1 VAAHLA
7 NLIRGGVLNVSQF
20 VRAVVESSGH
30 EVLFHVALE
39 GKDLGRLFNGHL
51 VVGENRKGQMSV
63 CLVAEILGKDA
74 LQILTLFP
82 HEATILAGHFEIFLM
97 QKSNT

>member
-1 VAAHLA
+1 MAAHLA
-7 NLIRGGVLNVSQF
+7 NLIRGVVLNVSQF

-51 VVGENRKGQMSV
+51 VVGENGKGQMCV
-63 CLVAEILGKDA
+63 YLIAEILGKDE
-74 LQILTLFP
+74 LQVLTLFP
-82 HEATILAGHFEIFLM
+82 HEATVLAGHLDIFLM
-97 QKSNT
+97 QTSNT

>member
-1 VAAHLA
+1 
-7 NLIRGGVLNVSQF
+7 
-20 VRAVVESSGH
+20 
-30 EVLFHVALE
+30 
-39 GKDLGRLFNGHL
+39 
-51 VVGENRKGQMSV
+51 MSV

-82 HEATILAGHFEIFLM
+82 HEATILAGHFEIYLM